1 MLNSLIFSLNVTGP
15 VFLLMLLGLFLHQTG
30 IIDDT
35 FAARLNTFVFKVSL
49 PVLLFQDLSAV
60 DIGSAWDTRFVV
72 YCFAATLI
80 SITIAIVISYLLREP
95 DIQGEFIQ
103 VSYRSSAALLGL
115 ALIQNIYGTTGMG
128 PLMIIGS
135 VPLYNIMAVV
145 VLNLFKPG
153 RKGLSRDQLLG
164 TLKGIITNPIIIG
177 VATGLAASI
186 IKLSLPTILDTTL
199 SNVGRC
205 ATPLGLIAMG
215 ASFNI
220 HQAISRVKP
229 SIIAAF
235 LKLIGY
241 EALFLPLAVS
251 LGFRKEAL
259 IAIMVMLGSAST
271 VSCFVMAKNTGHEGV
286 LTASVV
292 MLTTCISAFT
302 LTGWLFILK
311 MAGLV

>member
-1 MLNSLIFSLNVTGP
+1 MINNLIFSLNVTGP
-15 VFLLMLLGLFLHQTG
+15 IFLLMLLGMFLHQIG
-30 IIDDT
+30 LIDDL
-35 FAARLNTFVFKVSL
+35 FASRLNTFVFKLSL
-49 PVLLFQDLSAV
+49 PVLLFQDLSVV
-60 DIGSAWDTRFVV
+60 DISSAWDTRFVV

-80 SITIAIVISYLLREP
+80 SIGIAVLISYLLREP

-153 RKGLSRDQLLG
+153 TRGLSRKQILG
-164 TLKGIITNPIIIG
+164 TLKGIITNPIILG
-177 VATGLAASI
+177 VAAGLAAALLKI
-186 IKLSLPTILDTTL
+186 SLPTILNTTL

-215 ASFNI
+215 ASFDI
-220 HQAISRVKP
+220 HQAITRVKP
-229 SIIAAF
+229 TIIASF

-251 LGFRKEAL
+251 MGFRKEAL
-259 IAIMVMLGSAST
+259 IAIMVMLGSATT
-271 VSCFVMAKNTGHEGV
+271 VSCYVMAKNTGHEGV

-292 MLTTCISAFT
+292 MLTTCLSAFT